1 MSYFYGMDDTD
12 RVDMV
17 KLEIEIQEDI
27 LKALDDLEDVIKK
40 FDGKVCNKKFYD
52 AVWDACKFSV
62 SLGTQWL
69 EITYRPEKYIKRE
82 YNSYSPREHTRYIV
96 NTSYD
101 TVLDINEK
109 GTKRINAEK
118 LLKHVNEQ
126 RDRSKA
132 RIAADIS
139 GLEHIDEWKEMI
151 NKLSRMAEILN
162 SRIPSDIKEYFDM
175 DYCYRKR

>member
-69 EITYRPEKYIKRE
+69 EITYRPDKHIKRG
-82 YNSYSPREHTRYIV
+82 YNTFSPKEHTRYIV
-96 NTSYD
+96 SVFYD

-132 RIAADIS
+132 RIAADTS

-162 SRIPSDIKEYFDM
+162 KRIPSDIKNYFDM
-175 DYCYRKR
+175 DYYYGKR

>member
-1 MSYFYGMDDTD
+1 MSYYSGMNDTD
-12 RVDMV
+12 KVDMI

-27 LKALDDLEDVIKK
+27 LKALDNLETVIKK

-52 AVWDACKFSV
+52 AVWEACGFSV

-69 EITYRPEKYIKRE
+69 EITYRPDKYIKRG
-82 YNSYSPREHTRYIV
+82 YNTFSPKEHTRYIV
-96 NTSYD
+96 SVFYVA
-101 TVLDINEK
+101 VLDINEK

-118 LLKHVNEQ
+118 LLKYVNEQ

-132 RIAADIS
+132 RIAADTS

-162 SRIPSDIKEYFDM
+162 KRIPSDIKEYFDM

>member
-1 MSYFYGMDDTD
+1 MSYFYEMDDTD

-52 AVWDACKFSV
+52 AVRDACGLSV
-62 SLGTQWL
+62 SLDTRRL
-69 EITYRPEKYIKRE
+69 EITYRPDKYIK
-82 YNSYSPREHTRYIV
+82 TRYIV
-96 NTSYD
+96 SVLYD

-126 RDRSKA
+126 RDKSKA
-132 RIAADIS
+132 RIAADTS

-162 SRIPSDIKEYFDM
+162 KRIPSDIKNYFDM
-175 DYCYRKR
+175 DYYYGKR

>member
-12 RVDMV
+12 RVAMV

-69 EITYRPEKYIKRE
+69 EITYRPDKYIKRE
-82 YNSYSPREHTRYIV
+82 YNSYSPIEHTRYIV
-96 NTSYD
+96 NVFYD

-132 RIAADIS
+132 RIAADTS

-162 SRIPSDIKEYFDM
+162 SRIPSDIKVYFDM